1 MIVSTNFAYGNN
13 AKTMIVTFK
22 EQYLEDL
29 YKLGVAKDKK
39 HRYQPNVIR
48 GYQKGIKFL
57 INAKRPE
64 NLKTINS
71 LNFESL
77 KGDKKGIFSIR
88 ANGQYRIEFTI
99 NENMDES
106 ILTICNVVDLSN
118 HYK

>member
-1 MIVSTNFAYGNN
+1 
-13 AKTMIVTFK
+13 MIVTFK

-29 YKLGVAKDKK
+29 YKLGAAKDKK

-64 NLKTINS
+64 DLRMINS

-77 KGDKKGIFSIR
+77 KGEKKGTFSIR
-88 ANGQYRIEFTI
+88 ANGQYRIEFII
-99 NENMDES
+99 NENMDAP